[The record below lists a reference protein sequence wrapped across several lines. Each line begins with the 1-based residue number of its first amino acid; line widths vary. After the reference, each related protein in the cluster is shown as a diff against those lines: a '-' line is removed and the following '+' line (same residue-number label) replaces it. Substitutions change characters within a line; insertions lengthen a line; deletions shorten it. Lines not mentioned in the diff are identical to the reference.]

1 MGNFNAQPLLSAMK
15 DIIKVNGII
24 KLINVNTCFKGQGSC
39 NDIILTIPTEGS
51 HLNTPTITK
60 LEQVAITIY

>member
-1 MGNFNAQPLLSAMK
+1 MGNFNAQPLFSAMK

-39 NDIILTIPTEGS
+39 IDIILTIPTGSS